1 MKVTLQ
7 GLDQLSAFDLG
18 ISQRRLDAALAVALT
33 RTAVAVRDAELA
45 ELRQVIDRPTPYTER
60 CLLVRGATAHDM
72 RCEVW
77 FTDED
82 LGGNGI
88 PASYYMTFQVNGGR
102 RGRKRFEEVLTAAGA
117 LPRGWVTVPGVGAQ
131 IDQYGNQ
138 AKSQLMQIM
147 SQLRVQ
153 MVAGFDRAMSYDARR
168 QIAAQRRAG
177 GRFFVMPVGKG
188 WAPGI
193 YQREFGVATGSKGQ
207 GINARGITPVVMF
220 VRSARYK
227 GRYDFHGVARRVIDK
242 RLEGEV
248 MRAVSETLERAARAG
263 TQMSLAGV

>member
-18 ISQRRLDAALAVALT
+18 ISQRRLDAALATALT

-60 CLLVRGATAHDM
+60 SLFVRGATAT
-72 RCEVW
+72 RLEAQVW
-77 FTDED
+77 FKDERSGAGGAGTPATYY
-82 LGGNGI
+82 LG
-88 PASYYMTFQVNGGR
+88 PQVDGGGR
-102 RGRKRFEEVLTAAGA
+102 RLKRFEAALRAAGH
-117 LPRGWVTVPGVGAQ
+117 LPSGWFVVPGKGAQ
-131 IDQYGNQ
+131 IDGFGNM
-138 AKSQLMQIM
+138 AKGQIMQIL

-153 MVAGFDRAMSYDARR
+153 LTAGYDRAMSRDARK

-177 GRFFVMPVGKG
+177 GRFFVMPPGKSR
-188 WAPGI
+188 APGV
-193 YQREFGVATGSKGQ
+193 YRREFMGRTV
-207 GINARGITPVVMF
+207 TPVAMF
-220 VRSARYK
+220 VRGVQYR
-227 GRYDFHGVARRVIDK
+227 RRFDFDGVARRVIDQ

-248 MRAVSETLERAARAG
+248 LRAVSETLERAAQAG